1 MKDRAS
7 KKVNIIS
14 FRMSDAE
21 REVIQQMMD
30 ARDKRAS
37 TVVRE
42 AFALFLQQWES
53 RGGLETQ
60 VSH

>member
-1 MKDRAS
+1 MKDRNS
-7 KKVNIIS
+7 KKNNIIS

-21 REVIQQMMD
+21 REVIQQIMD

-42 AFALFLQQWES
+42 AFSLFLQQWEMG
-53 RGGLETQ
+53 RALETPLQ
-60 VSH
+60 H